1 MFVLESTNLTLE
13 QRLAKNVMRLMKDA
27 TELSGILIIGDRT
40 IDDVDPMMTACTDG
54 RNEWYGRGYC
64 DPLGDGQLRFVLI
77 HENYHKMF
85 KHLTTWAHL
94 WEIDSGL
101 ANMAMDYHIN
111 YLIWHLYS
119 DKSKYGDLIDWI
131 DGALYNPKY
140 DDTWDTARI
149 FWDLY
154 EEKKKGNP
162 IPKPVNPKTGMPSDI
177 NDNNNGNGQ
186 GVPQGFRDKHDF
198 EKAKDM
204 SVEEAKE
211 NAKEIDEAI
220 RQGDIVAGKVG
231 TGGARHLKELLKP
244 PIDFREQIREFVTTY
259 CSGKDFGTYNKPNR
273 RYLQYDMIMP
283 STVSETVESLV
294 CANDMSG
301 SIGEKELKVVVG
313 ATAKAAMDVTPE
325 ELHVIYWDTK
335 VSGHERY
342 ERDELDKVE
351 DTTEPKG
358 GGGTDV
364 RCVPPFLREHH
375 VNPTA
380 SIIVTDGE
388 MWNGFGD
395 WDHPVLWVIVNN
407 PSCVPPVGKHVHVTS
422 GDLR

>member
-149 FWDLY
+149 FWNDVIN
-154 EEKKKGNP
+154 KGR
-162 IPKPVNPKTGMPSDI
+162 II
-177 NDNNNGNGQ
+177 N
-186 GVPQGFRDKHDF
+186 R
-198 EKAKDM
+198 
-204 SVEEAKE
+204 
-211 NAKEIDEAI
+211 
-220 RQGDIVAGKVG
+220 
-231 TGGARHLKELLKP
+231 
-244 PIDFREQIREFVTTY
+244 
-259 CSGKDFGTYNKPNR
+259 
-273 RYLQYDMIMP
+273 
-283 STVSETVESLV
+283 
-294 CANDMSG
+294 
-301 SIGEKELKVVVG
+301 
-313 ATAKAAMDVTPE
+313 
-325 ELHVIYWDTK
+325 
-335 VSGHERY
+335 
-342 ERDELDKVE
+342 
-351 DTTEPKG
+351 
-358 GGGTDV
+358 
-364 RCVPPFLREHH
+364 
-375 VNPTA
+375 
-380 SIIVTDGE
+380 
-388 MWNGFGD
+388 
-395 WDHPVLWVIVNN
+395 
-407 PSCVPPVGKHVHVTS
+407 
-422 GDLR
+422 